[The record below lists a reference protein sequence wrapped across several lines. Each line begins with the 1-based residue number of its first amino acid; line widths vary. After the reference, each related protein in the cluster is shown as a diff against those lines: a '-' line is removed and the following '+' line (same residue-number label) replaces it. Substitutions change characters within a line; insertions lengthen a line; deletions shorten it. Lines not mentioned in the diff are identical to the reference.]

1 MLSNRRVTYIEAG
14 SAIQAFLPQ
23 ASLNLTHIKNNMHAK
38 HHRQDLHD
46 WWNPFRVARTDEIQS
61 AEDYD
66 SIIWVRKNECQFASR
81 HSMNCGDDFP

>member
-1 MLSNRRVTYIEAG
+1 MQSNRRVTYIEAG

-23 ASLNLTHIKNNMHAK
+23 ASFNLTHIKNNMHAK

-46 WWNPFRVARTDEIQS
+46 WWNPFRARRIVEIQS

-66 SIIWVRKNECQFASR
+66 IYYMGQKKRVSIGELPFGGLW
-81 HSMNCGDDFP
+81 